1 MYIYSKTHGLRQT
14 DAGGAKGDPTSV
26 VSPEQASLSQSRSQ
40 SGLQSQPNA
49 QSQFQSHSESQSQ
62 SPSRSRSQFSS
73 SSPGIVLSPP
83 LPSSSASAAAPGQ
96 QKPKSRRRSLPFSF
110 PPLFFQPNISSASL
124 APSTAEGRPIP
135 LNDTVTAHR
144 TSALQKLNST
154 YPSTVVRGH
163 RYAKSTGAQSS
174 TYSQPVLVRTYSGPS
189 PSQTSYNP
197 PHRYRPSSGSRGAS
211 RRVPLPLSSRSGAN
225 LSSRPTKPSLS
236 GPGTGSVS
244 NGSSIGSNGNNPNRV
259 SMPHHKS
266 KKSSS
271 KLPLPLP
278 LPLPWQWQAAPSRQ
292 ESDEAK
298 LPPLEAFSFKSFL
311 ADMEAQGGEND
322 IGADLDRIAEICA
335 RSRYSLSNQY
345 EVHVTPHG
353 SGVSFVAGGG
363 STTSSG
369 QRRRGHN
376 HSHSGGGPT
385 LQAIN
390 SDDDEGAARSGRKR
404 RGAGGRRRSA
414 AYGTLETIMSSSRSS
429 EEDKSKKKSAAE
441 LKEEVR
447 GRAAQKAWDNSTGS
461 GSASTANGQAGS
473 QGGTTPQESVENNS
487 QQDRPKT
494 KSLARKKSA
503 AFATAVMDS
512 SRSTDAPSLRSSAS
526 ALLSEPALPQTS
538 NSHLGVRS
546 GPDSRTG
553 RDGNDSVS
561 NSRRASRTASSFGG
575 ASNIQKEAQSAN
587 ELSGQRQQ
595 NAPSGEHGS
604 GGVHLGWGAWIPWRG
619 GGQATAATPSRGE
632 AGRRRR
638 PSSNQSRDRSSRPP
652 PNRETPS
659 HAEGSLRQL
668 LRAVDGKDDK
678 GKAVVDRAV

>member
-14 DAGGAKGDPTSV
+14 GARGAKGDPTSV
-26 VSPEQASLSQSRSQ
+26 LSPEQASLSQSRSQ
-40 SGLQSQPNA
+40 S
-49 QSQFQSHSESQSQ
+49 QSQ
-62 SPSRSRSQFSS
+62 SPFQYP
-73 SSPGIVLSPP
+73 SPEIVLSLPS
-83 LPSSSASAAAPGQ
+83 PSSSASPAVPGQ

-135 LNDTVTAHR
+135 LDDTITAHR

-189 PSQTSYNP
+189 PSQTSYSVRP
-197 PHRYRPSSGSRGAS
+197 TQRYRPSSGGRGAS
-211 RRVPLPLSSRSGAN
+211 RRVPLPLSSRSGVS
-225 LSSRPTKPSLS
+225 LSSKPSKPSLS
-236 GPGTGSVS
+236 GPGTGGGS
-244 NGSSIGSNGNNPNRV
+244 NGYSIGSNGNNPNRV

-278 LPLPWQWQAAPSRQ
+278 LPLAWQWQAAPSRQ

-311 ADMEAQGGEND
+311 ADMEAQGGESD

-363 STTSSG
+363 STISSSG

-390 SDDDEGAARSGRKR
+390 SDEDESAARSGRKR

-429 EEDKSKKKSAAE
+429 EEDKTKKKSAAE
-441 LKEEVR
+441 LTEEVR

-473 QGGTTPQESVENNS
+473 QGGTTTQESVDNNS

-546 GPDSRTG
+546 GPDSQIP
-553 RDGNDSVS
+553 RDCN
-561 NSRRASRTASSFGG
+561 NSIRNSQKASRPASSIG
-575 ASNIQKEAQSAN
+575 ASNRHKEAHLAN
-587 ELSGQRQQ
+587 ELPGQKQH

-604 GGVHLGWGAWIPWRG
+604 GGVHLGWGSWIPWRG
-619 GGQATAATPSRGE
+619 GGQATIVTPSRGE

-638 PSSNQSRDRSSRPP
+638 PSSSHSRDRNSRPP

-668 LRAVDGKDDK
+668 LKAVDGKESK
-678 GKAVVDRAV
+678 GKAVLDRAV